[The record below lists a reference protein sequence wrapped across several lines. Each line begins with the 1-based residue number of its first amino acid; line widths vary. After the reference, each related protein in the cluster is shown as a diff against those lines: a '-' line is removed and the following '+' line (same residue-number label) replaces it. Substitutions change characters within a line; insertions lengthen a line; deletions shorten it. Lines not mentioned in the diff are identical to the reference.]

1 MQARSLRSCVLATLS
16 ALSLLACGGGSPEAE
31 PVGPEATER
40 ESVTQASVSCV
51 DECYQSYSWCPAQC
65 QATYEQCAA
74 AISICYDSCD
84 RGVGP
89 WLPC

>member
-16 ALSLLACGGGSPEAE
+16 ALSLVACGGDASEAGPMSPEA
-31 PVGPEATER
+31 TDR

-51 DECYQSYSWCPAQC
+51 DECYQANSWCPSEC
-65 QATYEQCAA
+65 RVSYEQCAA
-74 AISICYDSCD
+74 AISICYDSCY